1 MRACLTLMILTI
13 GLFGCS
19 KPEVTQEQVI
29 RPIAWTQVQ
38 LSNLDQV
45 RRLSGII
52 QPVEATNLS
61 FQVGGK
67 VDTVKVKLGDA
78 VTRGDTLAMLD
89 KRSFIFSQQSS
100 QANLQKAKS
109 ALVEAKNEFQRYTEL
124 SKQGLVS
131 KSGFDNAQAAFQSAT
146 SAVNLAKT
154 QLDISTKD
162 LNDSQLKAPYNGR
175 ITKRSIEPSMQ
186 ITPGQTVFEIEGED
200 GLEVQIMVP
209 ETLIRD
215 LSTGNKMQIHYPAF
229 PELTGDGTVTEIGT
243 RAQTANA
250 FPVTVLIDSSVVGL
264 RAGMTAEV
272 DFTFEGVGRTGYRG
286 QTFRLPLSA
295 IGAGSGQSSYV
306 FVYDEKT
313 QTISKRVIQTE
324 NIIDNQVMISS
335 GLKTSEIIA
344 TAGVSFLR
352 NGQKVRLLDKHVKQF
367 N

>member
-1 MRACLTLMILTI
+1 MRASFILLTCAFIL
-13 GLFGCS
+13 GGCS
-19 KPEVTQEQVI
+19 KPEKVSEQVI
-29 RPIAWTQVQ
+29 RPIAWTQVK

-67 VDTVKVKLGDA
+67 VDAVSVKLGDA
-78 VTRGDTLAMLD
+78 VKRGDFLAKLD
-89 KRSFIFSQQSS
+89 KRSFVFSQQSS
-100 QANLQKAKS
+100 QANLQKAQS
-109 ALVEAKNEFQRYTEL
+109 ALVEAKNEFERYTEL
-124 SKQGLVS
+124 SEKGLVS
-131 KSGFDNAQAAFQSAT
+131 KSGFDNAQAAFKTAS

-200 GLEVQIMVP
+200 GLEVQIMIP

-215 LSTGNKMQIHYPAF
+215 LSTGNKMRIHYPAF
-229 PELTGDGTVTEIGT
+229 PNLNGEGTVTEIGT
-243 RAQTANA
+243 RARTANA
-250 FPVTVLIDSSVVGL
+250 FPVTVLIDTSITGL

-272 DFTFEGVGRTGYRG
+272 DFTFVGVGRTGYRG
-286 QTFRLPLSA
+286 QAFRLPLSA
-295 IGAGSGQSSYV
+295 LGAGAGQSSYV
-306 FVYDEKT
+306 FVYNEKN
-313 QTISKRVIQTE
+313 QTISKRVVQTE
-324 NIIDNQVMISS
+324 NIINNKVMVSS
-335 GLKTSEIIA
+335 GLKADEIIA

-352 NGQKVRLLDKHVKQF
+352 EGQNVRLLDKHVKQF